1 MLGEAEFLSERQFLR
16 KPFRLA
22 PVRKMAE
29 RRAYCPKRKYKL
41 IMLIPDIIR
50 PCHEF

>member
-1 MLGEAEFLSERQFLR
+1 MIGEAECFSKRQLLE
-16 KPFRLA
+16 KLKLV